1 MDAKKILI
9 EILDYYKYKIDND
22 LCTMEEIEST
32 SRLLQENME
41 ISGTISDFARFFD
54 VSEINVRSTINRKL
68 IDKPRRRVYYRFIP
82 FLKIIPEK
90 WRKTT
95 NRER

>member
-32 SRLLQENME
+32 SKLLQENME

-82 FLKIIPEK
+82 FLKIIPDK
-90 WRKTT
+90 WRKIHKM
-95 NRER
+95 

>member
-32 SRLLQENME
+32 SKLLQENME

-82 FLKIIPEK
+82 FLRIIPDK
-90 WRKTT
+90 WRKIHKM
-95 NRER
+95 

>member
-32 SRLLQENME
+32 SKLLQENME

-82 FLKIIPEK
+82 FLRIIPEK
-90 WRKTT
+90 WKKST

>member
-32 SRLLQENME
+32 SKLLQENME

-90 WRKTT
+90 WKKST

>member
-1 MDAKKILI
+1 MDAKKILS

-22 LCTMEEIEST
+22 LCTMEEIEAT
-32 SRLLQENME
+32 SRVLQENME
-41 ISGTISDFARFFD
+41 ISGTISDFARFYG
-54 VSEINVRSTINRKL
+54 VPEGNVRSTINRKL

-82 FLKIIPEK
+82 FLKIVPEK
-90 WRKTT
+90 WKKST